1 MRFNDRTFGHAERI
15 IREPVANS
23 SPELLRRG
31 LMKKSSFGC
40 QQQIIIV
47 AAGATLLHQ
56 TELSVVVWEHANTK

>member
-1 MRFNDRTFGHAERI
+1 MTAHSGTRN
-15 IREPVANS
+15 VS
-23 SPELLRRG
+23 SENRSPILRRG

-56 TELSVVVWEHANTK
+56 TELCVVVWEHVNTK